1 MNIKHRLLTAL
12 TSTALVAGVFGSA
25 LTTPVYASVIG
36 SNETGTNANGL
47 VYDAYSTVSASA
59 WIGAEGNMAINPAGK
74 QIMNGDGLSS
84 TSPLIIFSPAVID
97 SSNNINSYV
106 PYVLIDAADMKD
118 SSGGAINEA
127 QNLWKAT
134 ASGDVLVWIDP
145 AAPDGTDGSSCSTTF
160 ADYGALK
167 GFSAQADDNVLVCMI
182 PKAESTSTTGS
193 VAMTVSNNT
202 DVSSV
207 QTFYMDF
214 YGPVSTITPTAY
226 WSRLAD
232 DATDA
237 TQAELAFKDAAGVD
251 LLAKGIDF
259 QSVKDCAGG
268 ASKLCANT
276 VEVEFYVNNA
286 YEGENA
292 ATALTAD
299 EGRVVLLAQADG
311 FCDEASATAGSAV
324 SIYAFMNADG
334 DAVRDTDEV
343 KTAAWSVTCT
353 NGMTDAKIGD
363 VALAAS
369 TSKASTIG
377 MFRTIDLIV
386 SVEDKAKAALGYLGD
401 GMVLSVDNTS
411 LGLDYEV
418 MLRSNG
424 DPALIDPSSNLDLA
438 QLVIIDGKAYESIVD
453 GKKTAFTLTVGSSE
467 YYGFNEITF
476 SFADVTAG
484 DAEDVK
490 ADFTLSY
497 NVASRVVT
505 LTAVTGKPKTVC
517 ATFGK
522 GAAGVEISF
531 LVEYVKDGIDKVVVK
546 KSFAGLTG
554 KACATMKGKNRTVTA
569 FWGRQMSNTVLVK

>member
-1 MNIKHRLLTAL
+1 MNIKHRFLTAL
-12 TSTALVAGVFGSA
+12 TTSALVAGVFGSA
-25 LTTPVYASVIG
+25 FATPVYASVIG

-47 VYDAYSTVSASA
+47 VYDAYSTIEAAA
-59 WIGAEGNMAINPAGK
+59 WVAGEGNMAINPAGK
-74 QIMNGDGLSS
+74 QIVNGSGLTS

-97 SSNNINSYV
+97 SSNDINSYV
-106 PYVLIDAADMKD
+106 PYVLIDAEDMKD
-118 SSGGAINEA
+118 SSGAAINET

-145 AAPDGTDGSSCSTTF
+145 AAADGSDGSDCSTTF

-182 PKAESTSTTGS
+182 PKAENTSTTGS

-202 DVSSV
+202 DVSAV

-226 WSRLAD
+226 WGRLAD
-232 DATDA
+232 DAADA

-276 VEVEFYVNNA
+276 VDIEFYVNNA
-286 YEGENA
+286 YEGEDA
-292 ATALTAD
+292 ATALTGD
-299 EGRVVLLAQADG
+299 EGRVVLVNQGDG
-311 FCDEASATAGSAV
+311 FCDEAGATAGSAV
-324 SIYAFMNADG
+324 SIYAFMNVDG

-353 NGMTDAKIGD
+353 NGVTDAKIGD

-369 TSKASTIG
+369 TSKASTTG
-377 MFRTIDLIV
+377 MFRTIDLVI
-386 SVEDKAKAALGYLGD
+386 SVEDSAKAALGYLGD
-401 GMVLSVDNTS
+401 GQVLTMDNTS

-418 MLRSNG
+418 ALRSNG
-424 DPALIDPSSNLDLA
+424 DPALIDPSTNLDLA
-438 QLVIIDGKAYESIVD
+438 QLIIVDGKAYEAID
-453 GKKTAFTLTVGSSE
+453 GADKTPFTLTVGSSE

-476 SFADVTAG
+476 SFADTTAG
-484 DAEDVK
+484 DAEDVD
-490 ADFTLSY
+490 ADFALSY
-497 NVASRVVT
+497 NVASRVIT
-505 LTAVTGKPKTVC
+505 LAPVTGKPKTVC

-522 GAAGVEISF
+522 NAAGMKISF
-531 LVEYVKDGIDKVVVK
+531 LVEYVKNGLDTVVVK
-546 KSFAGLTG
+546 TSYAGLAG
-554 KACATMKGKNRTVTA
+554 KACTTILGKNRTETA
-569 FWGRQMSNTVLVK
+569 FWGRQMSNSVLVK